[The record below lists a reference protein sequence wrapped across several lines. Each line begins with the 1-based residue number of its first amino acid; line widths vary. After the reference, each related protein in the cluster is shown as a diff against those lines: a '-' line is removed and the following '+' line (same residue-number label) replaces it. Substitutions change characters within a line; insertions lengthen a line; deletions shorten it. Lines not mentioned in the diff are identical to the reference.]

1 MNQLDLEEL
10 LRHSLDN
17 FYQRRL
23 KKLSELKLRE
33 VLRKKNPYLFR
44 AIGIQKV
51 SEIVTQILLAYMSS
65 SDETIFGDAFFEPL
79 VKFCSGG
86 VVSPSKGVDV
96 AIETETV
103 YKAISVKSGP
113 NIFNSSQSEKQDQE
127 FKSLRSRLLKLHKQ
141 FDPILGH
148 AYGRK
153 FADPTKDRTYRIRSG
168 QALWEELTGD
178 PDFYLKII
186 SLMRDYPQ
194 QHRIKFEEEWD
205 KALNRFEYDFLM
217 NFGNPDGSINWE
229 ELLRY
234 NSGKEKVVWI
244 STVVPGTVI
253 EVQEDES
260 DNTEEE

>member
-1 MNQLDLEEL
+1 MNQPDLEKL
-10 LRHSLDN
+10 IYQSLDD
-17 FYQRRL
+17 FYQERL
-23 KKLSELKLRE
+23 KRLDELTLQKI
-33 VLRKKNPYLFR
+33 LRKKNPYLFY
-44 AIGIQKV
+44 AIGIENV
-51 SEIVTQILLAYMSS
+51 SMLVIRLLSPYMP
-65 SDETIFGDAFFEPL
+65 SDETIFD
-79 VKFCSGG
+79 
-86 VVSPSKGVDV
+86 D
-96 AIETETV
+96 
-103 YKAISVKSGP
+103 
-113 NIFNSSQSEKQDQE
+113 
-127 FKSLRSRLLKLHKQ
+127 
-141 FDPILGH
+141 ILE
-148 AYGRK
+148 
-153 FADPTKDRTYRIRSG
+153 I
-168 QALWEELTGD
+168 LWEELTGD